1 LLFKLKGFFLY
12 SNFFFLLLVF
22 LIPSLALDHS
32 SPLIQS
38 EGWTYV
44 LSIVS
49 YLSIF
54 LLILIQ
60 NYYIQPFL
68 KVKKNRILLIVQI
81 ELILFLL
88 FLYYILDTARLFS
101 HFPLSQFL
109 SNLFAISIYLT
120 GLWFYYC
127 TRSFFFLKT
136 DTKKAFKETSFI
148 LPFILPFLIFSLA
161 IDLFYMMVVP
171 YFDYYLANTSA
182 FNINI
187 LLTSLILLAS
197 FLMMLLFPYIIQL
210 IWQCK
215 PLSNE
220 TQELAKKFE
229 LICKQANFKHAGIK
243 TWGLLD
249 DSLSA
254 AIIGIIPK
262 VRYILFTKKILK
274 QLSFNALSA
283 ILVHEIGHS
292 YRKHLLIYPFIIAG
306 IFFVL
311 SGFENAFLSTLS
323 PLIFFIAYVLIIIF
337 YFRIVFGFFSRIFE
351 READLHVYVLN
362 INPEYMIEALD
373 RVATIEGNIHL
384 MPCWHHYSIQ
394 QRIDFLRATIKD
406 PSLIK
411 KHHAHVK
418 KVLFFYSIALIL
430 TAIW

>member
-1 LLFKLKGFFLY
+1 M
-12 SNFFFLLLVF
+12 
-22 LIPSLALDHS
+22 
-32 SPLIQS
+32 
-38 EGWTYV
+38 
-44 LSIVS
+44 
-49 YLSIF
+49 
-54 LLILIQ
+54 
-60 NYYIQPFL
+60 
-68 KVKKNRILLIVQI
+68 
-81 ELILFLL
+81 ILFLFFL
-88 FLYYILDTARLFS
+88 FFILNTTSVFS

-136 DTKKAFKETSFI
+136 DAKKAFKETSFI
-148 LPFILPFLIFSLA
+148 LPFIIPFLIFSLA

-171 YFDYYLANTSA
+171 YFDYYLANTSSL
-182 FNINI
+182 NINV
-187 LLTSLILLAS
+187 LLTCLILLAS
-197 FLMMLLFPYIIQL
+197 FFMMLFFPYIIQM
-210 IWQCK
+210 IWKCR

-220 TQELAKKFE
+220 NEELATKFE
-229 LICKQANFKHAGIK
+229 WICKKANFKHAGIK
-243 TWGLLD
+243 TWGLFD
-249 DSLSA
+249 DSLTA
-254 AIIGIIPK
+254 AIIGIVPK

-274 QLSFNALSA
+274 QLSYNALSA
-283 ILVHEIGHS
+283 ILAHEIGHS

-311 SGFENAFLSTLS
+311 SGFENAFKSTLS

-394 QRIDFLRATIKD
+394 ERIDFLRATIKN

-411 KHHAHVK
+411 KHHSYVK

-430 TAIW
+430 AFIYQ